1 MNISVGRLFAAVAL
15 VLQPA
20 MAIGADASATVGDGA
35 IGLGRLLLALVIVLG
50 TVTGCAWLARR
61 WRFNAGAG
69 AGVIKIAGGA
79 TIGARERVIVLEIAD
94 TWIVAGISASG
105 INALHTLPRP
115 PQEPNPTH
123 AIHAANTAQLIPS
136 SFALRLRG
144 LLEKR
149 HA

>member
-1 MNISVGRLFAAVAL
+1 MSNPAGRLCAVAAF
-15 VLQPA
+15 VLLPA
-20 MAIGADASATVGDGA
+20 MAIGADASTTAGDGA

-50 TVTGCAWLARR
+50 TVAGCAWLARR
-61 WRFNAGAG
+61 WRFNPGAS

-79 TIGARERVIVLEIAD
+79 MIGARDRVIVLEIAD
-94 TWIVAGISASG
+94 TWIVAGVSAGG
-105 INALHTLPRP
+105 IQALHTLPRP
-115 PQEPNPTH
+115 PQESGATTP
-123 AIHAANTAQLIPS
+123 ADIHPS